1 MESRAATSAP
11 IDSERAG
18 FGAWYGLFVLIL
30 TSMVGNAIPQVM
42 LLVTEAI
49 KADLDLSDIQIGALR
64 GIAVTLVVA
73 IASYPIS
80 WLADRTGRR
89 PIYAACILIWSLGA
103 AATAMAG
110 SYGALFACAMAIAAG
125 EAVLGPV
132 TFSIIP
138 DLFQEKQRMIAN
150 SIFFISQLLGISAGL
165 AIGGALVGGIAEH
178 HAELPA
184 GLAALAPWR
193 LALMAMA
200 LPAIALIPMV
210 LLIPLRKAKRDRPA
224 ADAGSGSV
232 LSFLQAHPRTL
243 FPVFIGFGAIAAANF
258 TVFGWMAIAIVR
270 LFDADPAAV
279 GIRLSQVFA
288 VGSIGGVVAANLLV
302 RMISARAGDLTP
314 GRVAQIGALV
324 ALLLC
329 CLYPFARSPDG
340 FYMIATAQIAASFG
354 GLVLS
359 PTLTQALAPAEIRT
373 RLLAIAGLFYTL
385 FGALSPVLVGAISDA
400 LGAAPFNLLQAM
412 LIVALPGFA
421 GGAILLRYS
430 ERGLPRTLAAV
441 RA

>member
-1 MESRAATSAP
+1 MESSAAALQPVET
-11 IDSERAG
+11 ERAG

-49 KADLDLSDIQIGALR
+49 KADLNLSDMQIGALR

-103 AATAMAG
+103 AATALAG

-138 DLFQEKQRMIAN
+138 DLFNEKQRLIAN

-165 AIGGALVGGIAEH
+165 AIGGALVGGITQH

-184 GLAALAPWR
+184 ALAMLAPWR

-210 LLIPLRKAKRDRPA
+210 LLIPLRKARRDAPA
-224 ADAGSGSV
+224 AGDTGTV
-232 LSFLQAHPRTL
+232 LPFLRTHRRTL
-243 FPVFIGFGAIAAANF
+243 FPVFIGFGAIGAANF

-270 LFDADPAAV
+270 LFEADPAAV

-288 VGSIGGVVAANLLV
+288 IGSIGGVVAANLLA
-302 RMISARAGDLTP
+302 RMIAGRTGDLTP

-329 CLYPFARSPDG
+329 CLYPFARSPDA

-373 RLLAIAGLFYTL
+373 RLLAVAGLFYTL

-400 LGAAPFNLLQAM
+400 LGAAPFDLLQAM
-412 LIVALPGFA
+412 LMVALPGFA
-421 GGAILLRYS
+421 AGAILLRYS
-430 ERGLPRTLAAV
+430 ERGLPQTLAAV